1 MTEIRCRMKTAQY
14 GLYASGK
21 TYEDDYS
28 ESRSKEATCIGICSN
43 TI

>member
-1 MTEIRCRMKTAQY
+1 MTEIRCRMKTAK
-14 GLYASGK
+14 LSFHASGK

-28 ESRSKEATCIGICSN
+28 ESRSKEATCIGICFN